1 MAEIKKGAGKR
12 REIEPVEV
20 SVVDSA
26 NKEVSRLSLP
36 RAFSS
41 RVNDYLMFDQVLA
54 QRASSRAG
62 TAATKTRGKVRGGGA
77 KPWKQK
83 GTGRA
88 RAGSSRS
95 PIWRG
100 GGATFGP
107 QPRSFGYRL
116 PRKARRAALASA
128 LSQKA
133 RDGQVKVVDNFSF
146 EAPRTKQMKELLDSL
161 SVSGSVLV
169 VLAEMDANVAL
180 SARNLPGV
188 SVVLVDGVNV
198 YDLLKHETLLLV
210 PAAVEAIERRLAA

>member
-1 MAEIKKGAGKR
+1 MADPGTSSGQG
-12 REIEPVEV
+12 REKPPVEV
-20 SVVDSA
+20 PVVDAS
-26 NKEVSRLSLP
+26 NKEVSRLKLP
-36 RAFSS
+36 LSFNS

-54 QRASSRAG
+54 QRASARAG
-62 TAATKTRGKVRGGGA
+62 TAATRTRGKIRGGGA

-88 RAGSSRS
+88 RAGSNRS

-100 GGATFGP
+100 GGTTFGP
-107 QPRSFGYRL
+107 QPGSWGYRL

>member
-1 MAEIKKGAGKR
+1 MAAIKKGAGKR

-20 SVVDSA
+20 SVVDSD

-54 QRASSRAG
+54 QRASGRAG
-62 TAATKTRGKVRGGGA
+62 TAATKTRGKIRGGGA

-88 RAGSSRS
+88 RAGSIRS

-100 GGATFGP
+100 GGTTFGP

-146 EAPRTKQMKELLDSL
+146 EAPRTRQMKELLDSL
-161 SVSGSVLV
+161 SVSGTVLV

>member
-1 MAEIKKGAGKR
+1 
-12 REIEPVEV
+12 
-20 SVVDSA
+20 
-26 NKEVSRLSLP
+26 
-36 RAFSS
+36 
-41 RVNDYLMFDQVLA
+41 
-54 QRASSRAG
+54 
-62 TAATKTRGKVRGGGA
+62 
-77 KPWKQK
+77 
-83 GTGRA
+83 
-88 RAGSSRS
+88 
-95 PIWRG
+95 
-100 GGATFGP
+100 
-107 QPRSFGYRL
+107 L

-146 EAPRTKQMKELLDSL
+146 EAPRTRQMKELLDSL
-161 SVSGSVLV
+161 SVSGTVLV

>member
-1 MAEIKKGAGKR
+1 MAEIKTGAGKR

-20 SVVDSA
+20 PVVDSS

-54 QRASSRAG
+54 QRASNRAG
-62 TAATKTRGKVRGGGA
+62 TAATKTRGKIRGGGA

-100 GGATFGP
+100 GGTIFGP

-146 EAPRTKQMKELLDSL
+146 EAPCTKQMKELLNSL

-180 SARNLPGV
+180 SARNLRGV

-198 YDLLKHETLLLV
+198 YDLLKHETLLLA